1 MRSITSRKG
10 PAGAPARKI
19 IDACALKEIARL
31 AKIDATKPDVCNGF
45 FVNLRAAI
53 NDAWS
58 APSEPSKAV
67 YQAQVLEILS
77 SWQEAIATIKTL
89 SNPDPSSVAAVHALG
104 HIRAFLSH
112 ERTGALD
119 QFEDSW
125 RSSVDDLEGAVTKAT
140 GLVQQKYRKSGHP
153 PGGLGAGG
161 LSNVGANIFV
171 ASLIYAV
178 EASGGHLKK
187 SRKGNELRGP
197 LVDAID
203 LLRPHLPASLL
214 PPATSVRFYE
224 VIAAEVARELE
235 RHWD

>member
-1 MRSITSRKG
+1 MRWVKFKG
-10 PAGAPARKI
+10 SAVVRTPRT
-19 IDACALKEIARL
+19 IDAATLKRIARL
-31 AKIDATKPDVCNGF
+31 AKIDATKPNACKGF

-53 NDAWS
+53 DVAS
-58 APSEPSKAV
+58 SEPAGPSKAI
-67 YQAQVLEILS
+67 YRAPVLEELARWS
-77 SWQEAIATIKTL
+77 GAISTL
-89 SNPDPSSVAAVHALG
+89 RALVNPDESNSAAVHALG
-104 HIRAFLSH
+104 QIRACLSH

-125 RSSVDDLEGAVTKAT
+125 KPLLDDLEGAVSKAT

-153 PGGLGAGG
+153 PGALGAGG

-171 ASLIYAV
+171 TSLIYAV

-203 LLRPHLPASLL
+203 LLRPHLPGSLL

-235 RHWD
+235 RHRD